1 MQVGAQPWYLQ
12 FFWWAANITQV
23 VYPIAMIVILG
34 LALVQFKRLV
44 NHLAPKASTE
54 EAVEDGSKDK
64 AKEEE
69 LEF

>member
-23 VYPIAMIVILG
+23 VYPIATIVILG
-34 LALVQFKRLV
+34 IALMQFKRLV
-44 NHLAPKASTE
+44 DHLVPKKKTE
-54 EAVEDGSKDK
+54 EVVEDEPKDK

-69 LEF
+69 PEF

>member
-34 LALVQFKRLV
+34 LALMQFKRLV
-44 NHLAPKASTE
+44 NYLAPKARTE
-54 EAVEDGSKDK
+54 EVVEDGPKDK